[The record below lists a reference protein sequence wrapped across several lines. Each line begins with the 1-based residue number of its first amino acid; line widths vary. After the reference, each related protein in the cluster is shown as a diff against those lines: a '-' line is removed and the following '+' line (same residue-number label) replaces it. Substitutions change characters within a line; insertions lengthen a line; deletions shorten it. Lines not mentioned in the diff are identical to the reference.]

1 MYCEKCGAKAKD
13 GAKYCEECGSILK
26 KQPDKRKPLSKKN
39 KIIIGISGLFVI
51 LIIAF
56 FAIGSALCKPKRLAV
71 NYFEAALNNDYD
83 ALYQYFDVEDKN
95 FTSKKVFKKLNKTK
109 EDKDTK
115 DKVVNYSVISETV
128 SADKLSA
135 VVIINYVTNDSKND
149 TVSIKLIKNKKNKML
164 FFNNWK
170 ISNSKL
176 ETIRDYQIKV
186 IKGSKVEVAGIKLD
200 KYISKSKST
209 DEFDVYVLPEL
220 FNLNYPV
227 KVTYPFGVKIDT
239 SLTPNSYSKS
249 TTLEIDVNKISK
261 EVKKEIED
269 ITLKNIQTIYN
280 ASRENKT
287 FDEVKTLISLE
298 EGNLPDFQKSYDEF
312 KEDIND
318 RSYLTEITIKSVT
331 LSDLAFS
338 EEGNLEVSFSYN
350 YDYKTTYEFF
360 GETKT
365 SENSGKY
372 YSSME
377 YSYDKGYKLVDFDN
391 LKYYFY

>member
-26 KQPDKRKPLSKKN
+26 KQPDKRKPLNKKN
-39 KIIIGISGLFVI
+39 KIIIGISGLFII

-56 FAIGSALCKPKRLAV
+56 FVIGSALCKPKRLAV
-71 NYFEAALNNDYD
+71 KYFEATLSNNYD
-83 ALYQYFDVEDKN
+83 TLYQYFDVEDKN
-95 FTSKKVFKKLNKTK
+95 FTSKKVFKKLNETK
-109 EDKDTK
+109 KDKDTK
-115 DKVVNYSVISETV
+115 NKVVNYSVISDTI
-128 SADKLSA
+128 SADNLSA
-135 VVIINYVTNDSKND
+135 VVMINYVTNDSKND
-149 TVSIKLIKNKKNKML
+149 TVSIKLIKDKKNKIL

-170 ISNSKL
+170 ISNPEL

-186 IKGSKVEVAGIKLD
+186 IKGSEVEVAGIKLD
-200 KYISKSKST
+200 KYMSKSKST

-227 KVTYPFGVKIDT
+227 KVIYPFGIKIDT
-239 SLTPNSYSKS
+239 SITPNSYSRS

-261 EVKKEIED
+261 VVKKEIED
-269 ITLKNIQTIYN
+269 ITLKNLQTIYN
-280 ASRENKT
+280 VARENKM

-298 EGNLPDFQKSYDEF
+298 DDNLTSLQKSYDEF

-318 RSYLTEITIKSVT
+318 RSYLTEITIKNVT
-331 LSDLAFS
+331 LSDLKFS
-338 EEGNLEVSFSYN
+338 DDGNLKVSFSYN

-365 SENSGKY
+365 SESSGKY